1 MALQLRTSCPHC
13 MSLLSHADCD
23 CAKRGV
29 VGVAGEVS
37 MVGVAERHGGRD
49 KRGQCGGFG
58 REAWWAW
65 QEFCGVMEHGVC
77 VVWDSGVVCV

>member
-29 VGVAGEVS
+29 VGVA
-37 MVGVAERHGGRD
+37 RD
-49 KRGQCGGFG
+49 NSVVDVT

-65 QEFCGVMEHGVC
+65 QERSVWWVWQRGMVGVARV
-77 VVWDSGVVCV
+77 